1 MLQILSPQIWYNFTK
16 LLSKCKKN
24 NLGKAVDILRM
35 RKPVTYLLKDNYD
48 DNEDDDDDDD
58 DDDDSDDI

>member
-1 MLQILSPQIWYNFTK
+1 
-16 LLSKCKKN
+16 
-24 NLGKAVDILRM
+24 M

-58 DDDDSDDI
+58 DDDDSDDIWWREQIFPYLHIILYHL

>member
-1 MLQILSPQIWYNFTK
+1 M
-16 LLSKCKKN
+16 
-24 NLGKAVDILRM
+24 GKAVDILRM